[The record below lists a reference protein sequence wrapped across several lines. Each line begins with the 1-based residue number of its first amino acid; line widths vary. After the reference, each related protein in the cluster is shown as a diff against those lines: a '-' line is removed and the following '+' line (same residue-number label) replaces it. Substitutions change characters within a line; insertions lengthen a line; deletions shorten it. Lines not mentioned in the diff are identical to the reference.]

1 MSAYQPAKLMRLHFS
16 EHHRYKGKLL
26 YEAIVEKCL
35 ELRIAGTTV
44 LRGFEGFGEKAQIHR
59 SHLFTHELPIIVTVV
74 DSTENIERL
83 ASVVEEMMDTGL
95 IAISDVQ
102 IKRIHK
108 SKALPSAEKSPAP
121 G

>member
-16 EHHRYKGKLL
+16 EHHRYKDKLL

-59 SHLFTHELPIIVTVV
+59 SHLFTHELPIIVTIV
-74 DSTENIERL
+74 DSAENIERL
-83 ASVVEEMMDTGL
+83 APVVEAMMDTGL

-108 SKALPSAEKSPAP
+108 SKGSPAAEITP
-121 G
+121 ALG